1 MTPTREASSDVRFG
15 GLEISDRE
23 KRKIAA
29 LEKNFE
35 QLENDK
41 HQPAQKK
48 KKRSSGGTAV
58 NTPAPGTSVR
68 VHLYA
73 TTWLNTN
80 DLE

>member
-1 MTPTREASSDVRFG
+1 MTPTREASGDVRFG

-58 NTPAPGTSVR
+58 NTPAAGTSVR
-68 VHLYA
+68 VH
-73 TTWLNTN
+73 
-80 DLE
+80 